1 MNQNNTKA
9 ISKHLSYILRHKPEA
24 IGLTLDPQGWAS
36 VDDLISKSPKGLSRE
51 KIIHAV
57 ENNDK
62 QRFILSDDGT
72 HIRANQGHSISID
85 LGLKPSPPP
94 DILFH
99 GTATRFLEPILEQ
112 GLKKMNRQHV
122 HLSADVETA
131 TKVGSRH
138 GKPVILTLD
147 TGSMLTDGHSFY
159 ISENG
164 VWLTDR
170 VPPQYLSLQET

>member
-1 MNQNNTKA
+1 MNQNKTKA

-24 IGLTLDPQGWAS
+24 IGLTLDPQGWAN

-51 KIIHAV
+51 KIILAV
-57 ENNDK
+57 ESNDK
-62 QRFILSDDGT
+62 QRFILSEDGNR
-72 HIRANQGHSISID
+72 IRANQGHSISID
-85 LGLKPSPPP
+85 LGLKPSAPPE
-94 DILFH
+94 ILYH

-131 TKVGSRH
+131 VKVGSRH

-147 TGSMLTDGHSFY
+147 TASMVKDGHDFY
-159 ISENG
+159 MSENG

-170 VPPQYLSLQET
+170 VPPQYLSRHDT

>member
-1 MNQNNTKA
+1 MNQNKTKA

-24 IGLTLDPQGWAS
+24 IGLTLDPQGWAN
-36 VDDLISKSPKGLSRE
+36 VDDLISKSPKGLSRS
-51 KIIHAV
+51 KIINAV
-57 ENNDK
+57 ESNDK
-62 QRFILSDDGT
+62 QRFILSEDGSR
-72 HIRANQGHSISID
+72 IRANQGHSISID
-85 LGLKPSPPP
+85 LGLKPAPPP
-94 DILFH
+94 EILYH
-99 GTATRFLEPILEQ
+99 GTATRFLEAVLTQ

-147 TGSMLTDGHSFY
+147 TASMLKDGHYFY
-159 ISENG
+159 ISENA

-170 VPPQYLSLQET
+170 VPPQYLSRQKT